1 MVTEDWYFVS
11 HRLNLAEKAIKEGFK
26 VGLLTKKT
34 VHGEMISSKGVDLFN
49 WSIRRG
55 NTNLLLEL
63 KSILEVFSVV
73 KRFSPDLV
81 YSVATKPIIYS
92 SIACKFLGV
101 QARVNTLGGLG
112 FIFSSKKIIAKII
125 RSFVIPSFRLLLKGK
140 SSVLI
145 LQNTDDQKKLLSLK
159 VINEERTRLIK
170 GSGVD
175 VNLFYPEKK
184 PNGLP
189 VVLLPSRFL
198 WDKGIGEFVESAKIL
213 KEKGLKARFVLA
225 GKHDEENPENIP
237 ISKIKEWVEEGL
249 VENWGFV
256 KNMSKAINKSSI
268 VCLPSYRE
276 GLPKC
281 LLEAA
286 SCARPIVTT
295 DVPGCREIV
304 LHGKNGL
311 LVEAKSIES
320 LVTALNKLL
329 TESNLREEMGQKG
342 REMVLKEFS
351 EDLISNQVSEVWRQ
365 VLN

>member
-198 WDKGIGEFVESAKIL
+198 WDKGIGEF
-213 KEKGLKARFVLA
+213 
-225 GKHDEENPENIP
+225 
-237 ISKIKEWVEEGL
+237 
-249 VENWGFV
+249 ENWGFV

-351 EDLISNQVSEVWRQ
+351 EDLISSLSQFRKLLVVSGSASFAYRDKDKKPKEILRSISFAVTRDHIGRRTT
-365 VLN
+365 

>member
-1 MVTEDWYFVS
+1 
-11 HRLNLAEKAIKEGFK
+11 
-26 VGLLTKKT
+26 
-34 VHGEMISSKGVDLFN
+34 MISSKGVEVFN
-49 WSIRRG
+49 WAISRG
-55 NTNLLLEL
+55 STNLLLEL
-63 KSILEVFSVV
+63 KSIFEVFSVV
-73 KRFSPDLV
+73 KKFSPDLV
-81 YSVATKPIIYS
+81 YSVASKPIIYS
-92 SIACKFLGV
+92 SIVCKLLGV
-101 QARVNTLGGLG
+101 HPRVNALGGLG
-112 FIFSSKKIIAKII
+112 FIFSSKKLFAKII

-140 SSVLI
+140 SSILI

-159 VINEERTRLIK
+159 VIKKERTRLIK

-175 VNLFYPEKK
+175 INLFYPEKNPK
-184 PNGLP
+184 GIP

-213 KEKGLKARFVLA
+213 KEQGIKARFVLA
-225 GKHDEENPENIP
+225 GKHDEDNPENIP
-237 ISKIKEWVEEGL
+237 FSKIEEWVEQEL

-256 KNMSKAINKSSI
+256 ENMSKAINQSSI

-286 SCARPIVTT
+286 SCARPIVAT
-295 DVPGCREIV
+295 DVPGCREVV
-304 LHGKNGL
+304 LHGKTGL
-311 LVEAKSIES
+311 LVKAKNKDS
-320 LVTALNKLL
+320 LVIALSKLL
-329 TESNLREEMGQKG
+329 ADSNLRKEMGEKG

>member
-1 MVTEDWYFVS
+1 
-11 HRLNLAEKAIKEGFK
+11 
-26 VGLLTKKT
+26 
-34 VHGEMISSKGVDLFN
+34 MISSKGVEVFN
-49 WSIRRG
+49 WSISRG
-55 NTNLLLEL
+55 SINLLLEL
-63 KSILEVFSVV
+63 KSIFEVFSVV
-73 KRFSPDLV
+73 KKFSPDLV
-81 YSVATKPIIYS
+81 FSVASKPIIYS
-92 SIACKFLGV
+92 SIVCKLLGV
-101 QARVNTLGGLG
+101 HARVNALGGLG
-112 FIFSSKKIIAKII
+112 FIFSSKKLFSKII

-140 SSVLI
+140 SSILI

-159 VINEERTRLIK
+159 VIKKERTRLIK

-175 VNLFYPEKK
+175 INLFYPEKNPK
-184 PNGLP
+184 GIP

-213 KEKGLKARFVLA
+213 KEQGIKARFVLA
-225 GKHDEENPENIP
+225 GKHDEDNPENIP
-237 ISKIKEWVEEGL
+237 FSKIEEWVEQEL

-256 KNMSKAINKSSI
+256 ENMSKAINQSSI

-286 SCARPIVTT
+286 SCARPIVAT
-295 DVPGCREIV
+295 DVPGCREVV
-304 LHGKNGL
+304 LHGKTGL
-311 LVEAKSIES
+311 LVKAKNKDS
-320 LVTALNKLL
+320 LVIALSKLL
-329 TESNLREEMGQKG
+329 ADSNLRKEMGEKG